1 MTASRCLLVALLAT
15 TFFVVA
21 PPGAAQAQ
29 DTQAQEDA
37 AGTIV
42 PTRAPK
48 EKRNVLVRNKY
59 FIKKGR
65 LEITPTF
72 GLITDNPM
80 NTEVWAG
87 AGFTYHFSD
96 SVGVEGFVAYAFLTG
111 TDNSK
116 PLARAVLDLLET
128 EELIES
134 TDPGLMATA
143 SLVLTPMYGKI
154 NPFGSAVINLDF
166 YFVLGL
172 GYANE
177 QIEMLGMPVKA
188 TRELVLGGA
197 LGPQMNHLFMGHL
210 GFGVNVYL
218 TKFLSFKVDARL
230 HLTGDQV
237 LDFDEVAD
245 ATQNRNLGPQANRK
259 WCDDASLGGQ
269 AACKLD
275 VGTWFVVN
283 FGVSFWVPGDKA
295 ARRQA
300 RR

>member
-1 MTASRCLLVALLAT
+1 MTALRCLLVALLAT
-15 TFFVVA
+15 TFFVAA
-21 PPGAAQAQ
+21 PPRAAQAQ
-29 DTQAQEDA
+29 DDA
-37 AGTIV
+37 VGTIV
-42 PTRAPK
+42 PTRAPR

-72 GLITDNPM
+72 GIVTDNPM
-80 NTEVWAG
+80 NNEVWAG

-96 SVGVEGFVAYAFLTG
+96 RIGLEGFFTYAFLNG
-111 TDNSK
+111 TANSK
-116 PLARAVLDLLET
+116 PLAKAVLDLLET
-128 EELIES
+128 DELIES
-134 TDPGLMATA
+134 TDPGMMATA

-177 QIEMLGMPVKA
+177 EIEMLGMPDKA
-188 TRELVLGGA
+188 TRQLQLGVE
-197 LGPQMNHLFMGHL
+197 PVVNHLFMGHL

-237 LDFDEVAD
+237 LDYDEVAD
-245 ATQNRNLGPQANRK
+245 ATQNRDLGPQANRK
-259 WCDDASLGGQ
+259 WCDDASLGGD
-269 AACKLD
+269 ASCKLD
-275 VGTWFVVN
+275 LGTWFVVN